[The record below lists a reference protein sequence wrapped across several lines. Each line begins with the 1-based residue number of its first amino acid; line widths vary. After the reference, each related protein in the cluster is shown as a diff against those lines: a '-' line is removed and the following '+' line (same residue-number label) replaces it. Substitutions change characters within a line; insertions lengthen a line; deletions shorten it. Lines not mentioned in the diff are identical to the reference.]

1 MCQRWS
7 FPGNNISQ
15 APIHTQPLK
24 TRLISSFK
32 QNMTSNLGPFD
43 FSLVFTGLPANWTAY
58 NPHCLKRDLNN
69 YISTRYGNQTAV
81 NILMAT
87 PDIETFQNTMSGADI
102 NLGVHGGG
110 HFSLGPA
117 LLDFF
122 ASPSDPAFFLHHS
135 NIDRVWTLW
144 QAQNPRKRQ
153 YALSGTS
160 TIFNGNSTPQ
170 VTLETVQ
177 NWGFLGVEK
186 TTKELMSAKAGTF
199 CYEYE

>member
-1 MCQRWS
+1 
-7 FPGNNISQ
+7 
-15 APIHTQPLK
+15 
-24 TRLISSFK
+24 
-32 QNMTSNLGPFD
+32 MTSNLGPFD
-43 FSLVFTGLPANWTAY
+43 LVFTGLPANWTAY

-69 YISTRYGNQTAV
+69 YIATRYGNQTAV
-81 NILMAT
+81 DILMAT
-87 PDIETFQNTMSGADI
+87 PDIETFQNTMSSAG
-102 NLGVHGGG
+102 NPGVHGGG
-110 HFSLGPA
+110 HFSLGPG
-117 LLDFF
+117 LLDFL

-144 QAQNPRKRQ
+144 QAQNPGKRQ

-186 TTKELMSAKAGTF
+186 TTKEPMNAKAGTF